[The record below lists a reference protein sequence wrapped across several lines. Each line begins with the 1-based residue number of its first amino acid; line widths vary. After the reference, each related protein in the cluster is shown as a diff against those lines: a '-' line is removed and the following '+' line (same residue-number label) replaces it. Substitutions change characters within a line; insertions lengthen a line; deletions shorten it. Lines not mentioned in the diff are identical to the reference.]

1 MNKLCI
7 NAAKL
12 ECSFNGEMKE
22 NRRRGPKE
30 RKRFILIPK

>member
-22 NRRRGPKE
+22 S
-30 RKRFILIPK
+30 RKKRDQKKGRDSF

>member
-12 ECSFNGEMKE
+12 ECSFNGEMEESKKK
-22 NRRRGPKE
+22 RGQKKG
-30 RKRFILIPK
+30 RDSF